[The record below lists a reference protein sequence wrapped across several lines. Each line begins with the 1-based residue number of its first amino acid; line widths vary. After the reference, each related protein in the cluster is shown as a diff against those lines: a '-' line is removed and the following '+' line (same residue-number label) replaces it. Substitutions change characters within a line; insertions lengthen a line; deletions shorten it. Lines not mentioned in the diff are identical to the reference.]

1 MWRYLSQLVIM
12 LFQNLF
18 GNTVQKT
25 DTLFISYMAVQFSSL
40 MEFICYYELYGV
52 RYSTVWDIKG
62 FHYAIGGES

>member
-1 MWRYLSQLVIM
+1 M

-18 GNTVQKT
+18 GNTVQKNGYS
-25 DTLFISYMAVQFSSL
+25 ISYMAVQFSSL

-52 RYSTVWDIKG
+52 RYGTVWDKKG

>member
-18 GNTVQKT
+18 GNTVQKNGYS
-25 DTLFISYMAVQFSSL
+25 ISYMAVQFSSL
-40 MEFICYYELYGV
+40 MEFICYYELYSV
-52 RYSTVWDIKG
+52 RYGTVWDIKG